1 MYDPASG
8 FKRYYDEVL
17 VFPASELAIRK
28 KKTVKTAYYWL
39 SII

>member
-28 KKTVKTAYYWL
+28 KKQLRLPT
-39 SII
+39 IGFP